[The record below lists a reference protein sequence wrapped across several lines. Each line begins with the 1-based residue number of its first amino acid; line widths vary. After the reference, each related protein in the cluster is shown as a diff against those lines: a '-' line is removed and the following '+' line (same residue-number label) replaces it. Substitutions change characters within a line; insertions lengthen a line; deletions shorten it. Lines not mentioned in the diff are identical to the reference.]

1 MHHANI
7 GHHKEKHKFNYISW
21 PGYAEK
27 YDIASS
33 MCSYMFEFKTEQAR
47 IRSVEKE
54 IERLKRVKRMKTNF
68 RRTNSIL
75 KQYANYKFKTTNIRG
90 KQYVEVNERIKFF
103 RQEDRY
109 KDWTIMSEFTVL
121 DSEQCVCKTTIADA
135 TGRVIATGHAHEV
148 QGASNINK
156 TSYVENCETSAIGRA
171 LAMLGIGIDT
181 SIASANEV
189 TDAIAKQESKHGEEN
204 QAGTREARH
213 GAACKHHGQSRCLH
227 QVADRQEESIPVH
240 HGQV

>member
-1 MHHANI
+1 M
-7 GHHKEKHKFNYISW
+7 S
-21 PGYAEK
+21 
-27 YDIASS
+27 
-33 MCSYMFEFKTEQAR
+33 
-47 IRSVEKE
+47 
-54 IERLKRVKRMKTNF
+54 
-68 RRTNSIL
+68 
-75 KQYANYKFKTTNIRG
+75 NYKFKTTNIRG

-121 DSEQCVCKTTIADA
+121 DSEQCVCRTTIADA

-189 TDAIAKQESKHGEEN
+189 TDAIAKQESSTDKKVKQVQEKFDTEPPVN
-204 QAGTREARH
+204 IMDKAVAYIKSQTDKKKAFKSIMDKYESSLTEKQIAGLQKFVR
-213 GAACKHHGQSRCLH
+213 
-227 QVADRQEESIPVH
+227 
-240 HGQV
+240 

>member
-1 MHHANI
+1 M
-7 GHHKEKHKFNYISW
+7 S
-21 PGYAEK
+21 
-27 YDIASS
+27 
-33 MCSYMFEFKTEQAR
+33 
-47 IRSVEKE
+47 
-54 IERLKRVKRMKTNF
+54 
-68 RRTNSIL
+68 
-75 KQYANYKFKTTNIRG
+75 NYKFKTTNIRG

-103 RQEDRY
+103 RQEERY
-109 KDWTIMSEFTVL
+109 KDWTIMSEFTHL

-189 TDAIAKQESKHGEEN
+189 QDAIAKQESGNTTKKIQKVQQTFDTDPPEN
-204 QAGTREARH
+204 IMDKAVAYIKTQNDKKKAFDNIMSKYESALTE
-213 GAACKHHGQSRCLH
+213 K
-227 QVADRQEESIPVH
+227 QVAGLKKFVR
-240 HGQV
+240 

>member
-1 MHHANI
+1 M
-7 GHHKEKHKFNYISW
+7 S
-21 PGYAEK
+21 
-27 YDIASS
+27 
-33 MCSYMFEFKTEQAR
+33 
-47 IRSVEKE
+47 
-54 IERLKRVKRMKTNF
+54 
-68 RRTNSIL
+68 
-75 KQYANYKFKTTNIRG
+75 NYKFKTTNIRG

-121 DSEQCVCKTTIADA
+121 DSEQCVCKTTIADT

-189 TDAIAKQESKHGEEN
+189 EDAIAKQGSSDTAKKIQKVQETFDTEAPVNIMDKAVAYIKSQTDKKKAFQSIMDKYEDSLT
-204 QAGTREARH
+204 AGQIAGLQKFVR
-213 GAACKHHGQSRCLH
+213 
-227 QVADRQEESIPVH
+227 
-240 HGQV
+240 